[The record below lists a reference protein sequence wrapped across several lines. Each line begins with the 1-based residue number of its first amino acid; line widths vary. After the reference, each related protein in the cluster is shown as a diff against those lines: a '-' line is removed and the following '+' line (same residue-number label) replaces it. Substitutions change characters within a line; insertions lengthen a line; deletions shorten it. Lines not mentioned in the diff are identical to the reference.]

1 MRPSLK
7 AFSNIGG
14 FMEQAQELLKVYQ
27 DIEKHIHFLESNI
40 ISVEEDEEENE
51 K

>member
-27 DIEKHIHFLESNI
+27 DIEKHIQFLQSSI
-40 ISVEEDEEENE
+40 ISEEEENE
-51 K
+51 E